1 MANGPKAGSNKHSSC
16 NGSTRSSW
24 PYRPLWPVYL
34 VSTALIIHLQG
45 LILGAQYNS
54 LPLDLHRGWIWGIQ
68 LLPALIASAARGNG
82 TLWKGVWASGGY
94 MAVVGGRRMGY
105 LSGRL
110 LGPEYGAMM
119 SQLILSLGVLLGCA
133 GLARLEAV
141 SQGCRRSYEGRPR
154 ELI

>member
-1 MANGPKAGSNKHSSC
+1 
-16 NGSTRSSW
+16 
-24 PYRPLWPVYL
+24 
-34 VSTALIIHLQG
+34 

-54 LPLDLHRGWIWGIQ
+54 LPLDLHRGWIWAVQ
-68 LLPALIASAARGNG
+68 LLLPTLIVSAARDND

-94 MAVVGGRRMGY
+94 MAVVGGRRVGY

-133 GLARLEAV
+133 GISRPEVV
-141 SQGCRRSYEGRPR
+141 SQGCCQGYEGPSTG
-154 ELI
+154 LI